1 VTVDALGEHAVHPAL
16 IVERAGPLLLIQDA
30 GRAGGAAL
38 GVPASGALDP
48 AAAVGANRLVG
59 NPPSAAVL
67 ELLLGDARLRAS
79 APVWV
84 AVTGAAGP
92 LAVEAPSGIRP
103 APWSAAFRLDAGEVL
118 VLGPAEYG
126 LRYYLAARGG
136 VGGPETLGSRSFD
149 TLSGLGPAP
158 LRDGDTVAI
167 GGIDPGAGSGVLGPV
182 PPLDVL
188 PASAPPLGGVTMRV
202 LPGPRLDWFA
212 RSAWDSLRGQSWTVT
227 AEADRVGIRLDGQP
241 LERARDDELPS
252 EGVVTGAL
260 QVPPSGLPILFLADH
275 PVTGGYPVIGV
286 VRREDL
292 RLAAQLRPGQRVQFR

>member
-1 VTVDALGEHAVHPAL
+1 MTVRPPGMPARL
-16 IVERAGPLLLIQDA
+16 VVERAGPLLLVQDA
-30 GRAGGAAL
+30 GRPGRAAL

-48 AAAVGANRLVG
+48 RAAAGANRLVG
-59 NPPSAAVL
+59 NAPAAALL

-79 APVWV
+79 APAWL

-92 LAVEAPSGIRP
+92 LIVEGPNGARP
-103 APWSAAFRLDAGEVL
+103 APWSAAFRLEGGEAL

-126 LRYYLAARGG
+126 VRYYVAVRGG
-136 VGGPETLGSRSFD
+136 VSGPATLGSRSFD

-158 LRDGDTVAI
+158 LRDGDAVAI
-167 GGIDPGAGSGVLGPV
+167 GAAEGDSGLRPV

-188 PASAPPLGGVTMRV
+188 AASAPPPGEVTLRV

-212 RSAWDSLRGQSWTVT
+212 PAAWDSLRNRSWTVT
-227 AEADRVGIRLDGQP
+227 AEADRVGLRLDGRP
-241 LERARDDELPS
+241 LDRIRNDELPS

-286 VRREDL
+286 VRREDV
-292 RLAAQLRPGQRVQFR
+292 RLAAQLRPGQRVRFR